1 MGLLWFLHILRML
14 TRWTMSLPLRA
25 AAATLAIAFGL
36 SAASSVGQITS
47 SESFFLRGKL
57 VQVAGVPSWS
67 ALPGDEITAGDS
79 SLMVTFTD
87 GSKATIAKRSK
98 ARIEQS
104 AEGQILF
111 RLLAG
116 DMTVR
121 ATTTSTTAFYNGTSS
136 LRVRPSEEVT
146 VTFGSTASAQ
156 SAVRRIPPPPPP
168 SVPKPTSTR

>member
-1 MGLLWFLHILRML
+1 MGLLYGPIAPRILS
-14 TRWTMSLPLRA
+14 RWTMSLPLRA
-25 AAATLAIAFGL
+25 AAATLALAFGL

-47 SESFFLRGKL
+47 SESFYLRGKL

-87 GSKATIAKRSK
+87 GSQATIATRSK

-104 AEGQILF
+104 ARGQILF

-121 ATTTSTTAFYNGTSS
+121 ATATSTTAFYNGTSS

-146 VTFGSTASAQ
+146 VTFGNSSSAQ
-156 SAVRRIPPPPPP
+156 SAVRRVPPPPPP